1 MDSKGGA
8 FGGVWGNAPIKKGVR
23 SLNFKILDQAG
34 QEDLQQ
40 QLSLLEQGL
49 AELWEWF
56 LGFLPNLIAA
66 IIIGIVGMWFSKFLC
81 KLFVKAMKKTKA
93 DETVTTFLRSV
104 LNITL
109 KILVILCVIST
120 LGFDMTSII
129 ATLSAAVITI
139 GLALKDSLSNVASG
153 ALIIVNRK
161 FKVGDYLETEGL
173 QGKVIKIEIMNTVLQ
188 TYDNKEITIPNSR
201 LMSNNI
207 TNYFVLTE
215 RRVDITVGISYDDDI
230 DRAKKIVWDLIH
242 CQKKILQDHANAVIV
257 NELGESS
264 VNLAVR
270 VWCKSE
276 DYWDVLAEMNE
287 NLKKSFDAHG
297 ISIPYNQLD
306 LHIKNKESLKS

>member
-1 MDSKGGA
+1 MD
-8 FGGVWGNAPIKKGVR
+8 
-23 SLNFKILDQAG
+23 FKFLDQVNN
-34 QEDLQQ
+34 EEIQQ
-40 QLSLLEQGL
+40 QLTLLEQGL
-49 AELWEWF
+49 IELWNWF

-66 IIIGIVGMWFSKFLC
+66 IIIFILGMWLSKFIC
-81 KLFVKAMKKTKA
+81 KLFIKAMTKTKA
-93 DETVTTFLRSV
+93 DKTVTTFLRSV

-109 KILVILCVIST
+109 KILVIISVVST

-139 GLALKDSLSNVASG
+139 GLALKDSLANVASG

-173 QGKVIKIEIMNTVLQ
+173 QGKVVKIEIMHTVLQ

-207 TNYFVLTE
+207 TNYFVLE
-215 RRVDITVGISYDDDI
+215 DRRVDIKVGISYNDDI
-230 DRAKKIVWDLIH
+230 DHAKKVAWNLIH
-242 CQKKILQDHANAVIV
+242 SQKKVLQDRPNAVIV

-264 VNLAVR
+264 VNLMVR
-270 VWCKSE
+270 VWCRSE

-287 NLKKSFDAHG
+287 NLKKTFDAHG

-306 LHIKNKESLKS
+306 LHIKDKEIKL